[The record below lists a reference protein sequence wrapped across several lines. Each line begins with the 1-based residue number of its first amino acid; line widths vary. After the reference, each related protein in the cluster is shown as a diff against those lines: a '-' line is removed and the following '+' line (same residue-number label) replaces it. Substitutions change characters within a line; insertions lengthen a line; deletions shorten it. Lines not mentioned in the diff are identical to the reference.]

1 MLDVVTAKS
10 GIPVTVKVVEG
21 VTVTVDVR
29 NVNVVEL
36 ELVGL

>member
-10 GIPVTVKVVEG
+10 GLPVVVTVPEG
-21 VTVTVDVR
+21 VTVTVEVT